1 MMTKTEG
8 ALTPI
13 PRLRLYVERH
23 QDENWFVHVGHVAN
37 RGRWKIEPHSHP
49 EYGQLIFVREGR
61 GVVELEGMSVPFAG
75 PCALLLPTEC
85 VHGLDYEVDQ
95 DRWVVTIEVSY
106 LAQINAKLAEFT
118 QLWSGP
124 RIIPLSYTPE
134 VERESYQLIRRLEQE
149 MLASAVGRSA
159 ALEALLTMLLLTLIR
174 AMPTGQFEHEN
185 ANPAN
190 LRQAERF
197 RELVNQHYG
206 KNLRLQEYASMMA
219 VSVAQL
225 RSACAAAL
233 GQSPTKLI
241 HSRIVTEAKR
251 SLIFSD
257 LPVEQIAFRLGFDDA
272 AYFTRFFRREVGQTP
287 SQFRTTSKN

>member
-1 MMTKTEG
+1 MT
-8 ALTPI
+8 PV
-13 PRLRLYVERH
+13 PRLRLYVDG
-23 QDENWFVHVGHVAN
+23 QVDEDWFVHVGHVAN
-37 RGRWKIEPHSHP
+37 RGRWQIAPHTHP

-61 GVVELEGMSVPFAG
+61 GVVELEGNRVPFVG
-75 PCALLLPTEC
+75 PCAMLMPTDS

-106 LAQINAKLAEFT
+106 LAQITAKLQEFT

-149 MLASAVGRSA
+149 MLSSSVGRAA
-159 ALEALLTMLLLTLIR
+159 ALEALLTMLLITLIR
-174 AMPTGQFEHEN
+174 AMPNGQFEYEGASPN
-185 ANPAN
+185 SV
-190 LRQAERF
+190 RQAERF
-197 RELVNQHYG
+197 RDLVNRHYG
-206 KNLRLQEYASMMA
+206 ENLRLQEYASMMA
-219 VSVAQL
+219 VSVSQL
-225 RSACAAAL
+225 RSVCTSAL
-233 GQSPTKLI
+233 GQSPTKVI

-287 SQFRTTSKN
+287 SHFRTTAKT

>member
-1 MMTKTEG
+1 MT
-8 ALTPI
+8 LV
-13 PRLRLYVERH
+13 PRLRLYVEH
-23 QDENWFVHVGHVAN
+23 QLDESWFVHVGHVAN
-37 RGRWKIEPHSHP
+37 RGRWRIEPHTHP

-61 GVVELEGMSVPFAG
+61 GVIELEGTQVPFTG
-75 PCALLLPTEC
+75 PCALLLPTDC
-85 VHGLDYEVDQ
+85 VHGLDYEVDL

-106 LAQINAKLAEFT
+106 LAQINCKLPEFT
-118 QLWSGP
+118 QLWSGS

-149 MLASAVGRSA
+149 MLAGAVARSA
-159 ALEALLTMLLLTLIR
+159 ALEALLTLLLITLIR
-174 AMPTGQFEHEN
+174 AVPNGQLEHEG
-185 ANPAN
+185 ANPASV
-190 LRQAERF
+190 RQAERF
-197 RELVNQHYG
+197 RDLVNQHYG

-219 VSVAQL
+219 VSVSQL
-225 RSACAAAL
+225 RSVCSSAL

-287 SQFRTTSKN
+287 SQFRTTAKN

>member
-1 MMTKTEG
+1 MT
-8 ALTPI
+8 LV
-13 PRLRLYVERH
+13 PRLRLYVEH
-23 QDENWFVHVGHVAN
+23 QLDESWFVHVGHVAN
-37 RGRWKIEPHSHP
+37 RGRWRIEPHTHP

-61 GVVELEGMSVPFAG
+61 GVIELEGTQVPFAG
-75 PCALLLPTEC
+75 PCALLLPTDC
-85 VHGLDYEVDQ
+85 VHGLDYEVDL

-106 LAQINAKLAEFT
+106 LAQINRKLPEFT
-118 QLWSGP
+118 QLWSGS

-149 MLASAVGRSA
+149 MLAGAVARSA
-159 ALEALLTMLLLTLIR
+159 ALEALLTLLLITLIR
-174 AMPTGQFEHEN
+174 AVPNGQLEHEG
-185 ANPAN
+185 ANPVSV
-190 LRQAERF
+190 RQAERF
-197 RELVNQHYG
+197 RDLVNQHYG

-219 VSVAQL
+219 VSVSQL
-225 RSACAAAL
+225 RSVCSSAL

-287 SQFRTTSKN
+287 SQFRTTAKN

>member
-1 MMTKTEG
+1 M
-8 ALTPI
+8 ALI
-13 PRLRLYVERH
+13 PRLRLYVDGCQE
-23 QDENWFVHVGHVAN
+23 DDWLVHVGHVAN
-37 RGRWKIEPHSHP
+37 RGRWKIEPHTHP

-61 GVVELEGMSVPFAG
+61 GVVELEGMTVPFTG

-106 LAQINAKLAEFT
+106 LAQINAKLPEFT

-134 VERESYQLIRRLEQE
+134 VERDSYQLIRRLEQE
-149 MLASAVGRSA
+149 MLARAVGRAA
-159 ALEALLTMLLLTLIR
+159 ALEAQLTMLLLTLIR
-174 AMPTGQFEHEN
+174 AMPTEQLEQDG
-185 ANPAN
+185 ATPASM
-190 LRQAERF
+190 RHAERF
-197 RELVNQHYG
+197 RDLVNQHYG
-206 KNLRLQEYASMMA
+206 KNLRLQEYAAMLA
-219 VSVAQL
+219 VSVSQL
-225 RSACAAAL
+225 RSACASAL
-233 GQSPTKLI
+233 GQSPTKVI

-251 SLIFSD
+251 NLIFSD

-287 SQFRTTSKN
+287 SHFRTSAKN

>member
-1 MMTKTEG
+1 
-8 ALTPI
+8 
-13 PRLRLYVERH
+13 LYVDG
-23 QDENWFVHVGHVAN
+23 QVDEDWFVHVGHVAN
-37 RGRWKIEPHSHP
+37 RGRWHIAPHTHP

-61 GVVELEGMSVPFAG
+61 GVVELEGTRVPFVG
-75 PCALLLPTEC
+75 PCAMLMPTDC

-106 LAQINAKLAEFT
+106 LAQINAKLQEFT

-149 MLASAVGRSA
+149 MLSASVGRAA
-159 ALEALLTMLLLTLIR
+159 ALEALLTMLLITLIR
-174 AMPTGQFEHEN
+174 AMPNGQFEYDG
-185 ANPAN
+185 ASPASV
-190 LRQAERF
+190 RQAERF
-197 RELVNQHYG
+197 RDLVNQHYG
-206 KNLRLQEYASMMA
+206 ENLRLHEYASMMA
-219 VSVAQL
+219 VSVSQL
-225 RSACAAAL
+225 RSVCTSAL
-233 GQSPTKLI
+233 GQSPTKII

-287 SQFRTTSKN
+287 SHFRTTAKT

>member
-1 MMTKTEG
+1 MT
-8 ALTPI
+8 PV
-13 PRLRLYVERH
+13 PRLRLYVEHH

-37 RGRWKIEPHSHP
+37 SGRWQIEPHTHP

-61 GVVELEGMSVPFAG
+61 GVITLEGQRLPFAG
-75 PCALLLPTEC
+75 PCALLLPTDC
-85 VHGLDYEVDQ
+85 VHGLDYEVDL

-106 LAQINAKLAEFT
+106 LAQINARLPELT

-124 RIIPLSYTPE
+124 RLVSLSYAPE

-149 MLASAVGRSA
+149 MLASAIGRAA
-159 ALEALLTMLLLTLIR
+159 ALEALLTLLLLTLIR
-174 AMPTGQFEHEN
+174 AMPNGQFEPCS

-190 LRQAERF
+190 VRQAERF
-197 RELVNQHYG
+197 RELVNQHHG
-206 KNLRLQEYASMMA
+206 KNLRLHDYAALMA
-219 VSVAQL
+219 LSVAQL
-225 RSACAAAL
+225 RAACAAAL
-233 GQSPTKLI
+233 GQSPTKII

-287 SQFRTTSKN
+287 SQFRTSAKN

>member
-1 MMTKTEG
+1 MNNSETV
-8 ALTPI
+8 LTPV

-23 QDENWFVHVGHVAN
+23 QDDNWFVHVGHVAN
-37 RGRWKIEPHSHP
+37 RGRWRIEPHTHP

-61 GVVELEGMSVPFAG
+61 GVVELEGTRVPFAG

-85 VHGLDYEVDQ
+85 VHGLDYEVDL

-106 LAQINAKLAEFT
+106 LAQINARLPEFT

-124 RIIPLSYTPE
+124 RIIALSHNPH

-149 MLASAVGRSA
+149 MLASGIGRAA
-159 ALEALLTMLLLTLIR
+159 ALEALLTLLLITLIR
-174 AMPTGQFEHEN
+174 AMPTSQFEHDS

-197 RELVNQHYG
+197 RELVNQYYG

-219 VSVAQL
+219 ISVSQL
-225 RSACAAAL
+225 RAACTAAL
-233 GQSPTKLI
+233 GQSPTKVI
-241 HSRIVTEAKR
+241 HARIVTEAKR
-251 SLIFSD
+251 SLIFTD
-257 LPVEQIAFRLGFDDA
+257 LPVEQVAFRLGFDDA

-287 SQFRTTSKN
+287 SQFRSTAKN